1 VSGSTDFP
9 VGNTDALRRTRSEFV
24 VKACAEALI
33 SMNIG
38 WTLDLSRTNDSSTT
52 SDFANVPCITGSNTY
67 PALFLVNSISGCKL
81 FIAYFGGV
89 QTTDHCMK
97 NFSGNDLFQMSSTSY
112 TNTIAGLCVSMIPDG
127 STSTFGQTFDSS
139 FLPADAT
146 RIIGTA
152 RYYTTS
158 SNGITLCNNPD
169 SGKYISWGIWANE
182 YVFAASAAY
191 GSSDY
196 WTLKTPS
203 YAVGKLISLLAHEE
217 DNSVNSRYMT
227 LAFRDS
233 TTNSEGS
240 ESEDASVIN
249 STITKHAGN
258 SDTNVLGVATSAFKT
273 GASYVMGA
281 ISRTD
286 GTWINGTDSSTYNVI
301 LMPLGVEQTSTY
313 VYNASSGKSR
323 WIPFQVMV
331 TSSNL
336 STYGV
341 VSGDGFKGIID
352 PDIIMYAFTNN
363 GSNISY
369 GQLLNNG
376 KMMCIDPTYNLLL
389 GWDASNT
396 DSPVVS

>member
-1 VSGSTDFP
+1 
-9 VGNTDALRRTRSEFV
+9 
-24 VKACAEALI
+24 
-33 SMNIG
+33 
-38 WTLDLSRTNDSSTT
+38 
-52 SDFANVPCITGSNTY
+52 
-67 PALFLVNSISGCKL
+67 
-81 FIAYFGGV
+81 
-89 QTTDHCMK
+89 
-97 NFSGNDLFQMSSTSY
+97 
-112 TNTIAGLCVSMIPDG
+112 
-127 STSTFGQTFDSS
+127 
-139 FLPADAT
+139 
-146 RIIGTA
+146 
-152 RYYTTS
+152 
-158 SNGITLCNNPD
+158 
-169 SGKYISWGIWANE
+169 
-182 YVFAASAAY
+182 
-191 GSSDY
+191 
-196 WTLKTPS
+196 
-203 YAVGKLISLLAHEE
+203 
-217 DNSVNSRYMT
+217 MT

-313 VYNASSGKSR
+313 VYNATSGKSR

-341 VSGDGFKGIID
+341 VSCDGFKGIID